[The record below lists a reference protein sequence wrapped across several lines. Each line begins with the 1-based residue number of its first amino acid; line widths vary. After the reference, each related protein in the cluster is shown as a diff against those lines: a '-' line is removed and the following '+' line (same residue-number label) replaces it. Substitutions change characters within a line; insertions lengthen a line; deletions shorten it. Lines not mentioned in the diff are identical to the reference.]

1 MFGGKCE
8 VCGYNKNAAALHFH
22 HKDPGAKSFKLDVR
36 VLSNKRWELILQEV
50 SKCVVLCSN
59 CHAEKHNPELDTD
72 NIQRI
77 IDGAAGKKLPDAKG
91 VNSGKP
97 SPT

>member
-8 VCGYNKNAAALHFH
+8 ACGYNKNASALHFH
-22 HKDPGAKSFKLDVR
+22 HTDSTLKLFKLDVR
-36 VLSNKRWELILQEV
+36 VLSNKRWDVILQETA
-50 SKCVVLCSN
+50 KCKLLCSN
-59 CHAEKHNPELDTD
+59 CHAEMHNPELELK

-77 IDGAAGKKLPDAKG
+77 VNGAAAKKLADAKG

-97 SPT
+97 SSP